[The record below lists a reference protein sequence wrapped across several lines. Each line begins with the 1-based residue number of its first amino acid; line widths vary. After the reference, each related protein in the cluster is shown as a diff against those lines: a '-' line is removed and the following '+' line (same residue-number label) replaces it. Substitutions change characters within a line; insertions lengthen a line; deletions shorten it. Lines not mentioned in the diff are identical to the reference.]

1 MLTQQTEYRFSPAA
15 SAAGDFLSAMLAD
28 VMWVCNFGLVK
39 EENSQ
44 KLLTFHA
51 KVVYCISTQL
61 LRVLKIAKN
70 FEYKSDP
77 AAAGWRL

>member
-1 MLTQQTEYRFSPAA
+1 MA

-61 LRVLKIAKN
+61 LRVLKIVKN